1 MNPIEYFNNNNRIK
15 YWSKNKEEYQRWFR
29 RQLKHLLLDIEDGA
43 TEKELAA
50 FMWRLGLGNY
60 AIGKQGGIPSGVRT
74 KASIGLPSSKLTN
87 DHVFGTVEMGKYVH
101 QEFEKHNFDIDYM
114 VDTWLYENL
123 WLWITIKVARTEHHV
138 DNINRNQHT
147 LDEKKE
153 FKHYVNVSEFIY

>member
-1 MNPIEYFNNNNRIK
+1 MYF
-15 YWSKNKEEYQRWFR
+15 
-29 RQLKHLLLDIEDGA
+29 
-43 TEKELAA
+43 
-50 FMWRLGLGNY
+50 
-60 AIGKQGGIPSGVRT
+60 
-74 KASIGLPSSKLTN
+74 
-87 DHVFGTVEMGKYVH
+87 H

-123 WLWITIKVARTEHHV
+123 WLWITIKVARNEHHV

>member
-1 MNPIEYFNNNNRIK
+1 
-15 YWSKNKEEYQRWFR
+15 
-29 RQLKHLLLDIEDGA
+29 
-43 TEKELAA
+43 
-50 FMWRLGLGNY
+50 
-60 AIGKQGGIPSGVRT
+60 
-74 KASIGLPSSKLTN
+74 
-87 DHVFGTVEMGKYVH
+87 
-101 QEFEKHNFDIDYM
+101 M